1 MTDVMIDT
9 SDGRR
14 CRRGSASWLSAL
26 VIVCVTAGAGWA
38 AEKPEAPIDIGT
50 QKQLF
55 VDDHVVATTKNVYR
69 ILNQP
74 VKHAATPLIELEPPQ
89 KVGGNELVIVSGS
102 VIYDSQE
109 RLFKMWYEA
118 ANYAWT
124 HNYVGYA
131 TSKDGLD
138 WDLPELDVIDHPLGY
153 PNLVFDRGGGEMA
166 PGVFKDPVA
175 KDPQRRYKMIYNG
188 GKGVGIAFSPDGIH
202 WTPVKDK
209 RVAATSD
216 SPNSVLWDPRLRK
229 YVAHTRHNERNG
241 AVANSLRQVRHSE
254 SDDFLNW
261 TSPGVI
267 MKADD
272 QDPMSSRQFYNME
285 WMPYGDVYFGF
296 ISVYHVP
303 GPGPWWDKV
312 DVQLTFSRDGR
323 TWQRAGDRQVFIP
336 YGREP
341 GAFDWAMVYC
351 FQHPIVVGD
360 EIWFYY
366 AGFSGLHWATQRQE
380 WQGGAVGLA
389 KLRLDGFVSM
399 DPGGRGTLTTK
410 PLRMSGDRLVVN
422 ANATYSSIRVEILGA
437 DGKPIEGFSVKEA
450 DPITGDSVR
459 HTATWNSNASV
470 NALEGKPIVL
480 RFHLDRCKLYSFAF
494 GRGG

>member
-1 MTDVMIDT
+1 
-9 SDGRR
+9 
-14 CRRGSASWLSAL
+14 
-26 VIVCVTAGAGWA
+26 
-38 AEKPEAPIDIGT
+38 
-50 QKQLF
+50 
-55 VDDHVVATTKNVYR
+55 
-69 ILNQP
+69 
-74 VKHAATPLIELEPPQ
+74 
-89 KVGGNELVIVSGS
+89 
-102 VIYDSQE
+102 
-109 RLFKMWYEA
+109 
-118 ANYAWT
+118 
-124 HNYVGYA
+124 
-131 TSKDGLD
+131 
-138 WDLPELDVIDHPLGY
+138 
-153 PNLVFDRGGGEMA
+153 
-166 PGVFKDPVA
+166 
-175 KDPQRRYKMIYNG
+175 
-188 GKGVGIAFSPDGIH
+188 
-202 WTPVKDK
+202 
-209 RVAATSD
+209 
-216 SPNSVLWDPRLRK
+216 
-229 YVAHTRHNERNG
+229 
-241 AVANSLRQVRHSE
+241 
-254 SDDFLNW
+254 
-261 TSPGVI
+261 